1 MRFWKLK
8 IVKKEKD
15 MLKILEKFRGAIA
28 LVAIVLTVFG
38 LMQVVAEM
46 GGAVL
51 MVGVFLL
58 LFAELCEISVKLN
71 K

>member
-1 MRFWKLK
+1 
-8 IVKKEKD
+8 

-28 LVAIVLTVFG
+28 LVAIALTLFG
-38 LMQVVAEM
+38 IMQVVAEM

-58 LFAELCEISVKLN
+58 LFAELCEISAKLN

>member
-1 MRFWKLK
+1 
-8 IVKKEKD
+8 

-46 GGAVL
+46 GGVVL

-58 LFAELCEISVKLN
+58 LFAELCEISAKLN

>member
-1 MRFWKLK
+1 
-8 IVKKEKD
+8 
-15 MLKILEKFRGAIA
+15 MLKIIEKFRGAIA
-28 LVAIVLTVFG
+28 LVAIVLTMFG
-38 LMQVVAEM
+38 LMQVMAEM

-58 LFAELCEISVKLN
+58 LFAELCEISAKLN

>member
-1 MRFWKLK
+1 
-8 IVKKEKD
+8 

-38 LMQVVAEM
+38 LMQVVVEM

-58 LFAELCEISVKLN
+58 LFAELCEISAKLN